1 MKTGDKSIFV
11 LCGPGNYCKFENCYQ
26 FNPELMVALSGIKA
40 LSSSSNEH

>member
-11 LCGPGNYCKFENCYQ
+11 LCGPGNYCKFDDCFH
-26 FNPELMVALSGIKA
+26 FNPDLKVAPFSIKA